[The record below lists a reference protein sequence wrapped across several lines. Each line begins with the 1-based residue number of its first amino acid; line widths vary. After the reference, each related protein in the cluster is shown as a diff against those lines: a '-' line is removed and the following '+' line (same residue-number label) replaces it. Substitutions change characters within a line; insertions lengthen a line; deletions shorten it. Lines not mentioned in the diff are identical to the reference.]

1 MKQDLTL
8 KKKKELTVN
17 KEGLAKVIIDAT
29 SASLTSSQK
38 LATTSVVPTRK
49 PSRQ

>member
-17 KEGLAKVIIDAT
+17 KEGLTKVIVDAT
-29 SASLTSSQK
+29 SATLTNGQK
-38 LATTSVVPTRK
+38 LASTNVPTRK
-49 PSRQ
+49 QSRQ

>member
-29 SASLTSSQK
+29 SATLTTSQK
-38 LATTSVVPTRK
+38 LASVNMP
-49 PSRQ
+49 

>member
-29 SASLTSSQK
+29 SATLTTSQK
-38 LATTSVVPTRK
+38 LASANIPSK
-49 PSRQ
+49 KASRQ